1 MLDLQTNSP
10 MAVVG
15 FEDLQSTVQK
25 INIQTADSL
34 KSGNSYKISM
44 GFTSILNDKLIGF
57 YRSSYVEDGVTKYV
71 AKTNSFK

>member
-1 MLDLQTNSP
+1 

-34 KSGNSYKISM
+34 KPGNSYKISM